1 MAFDAVKYKELI
13 VHALEHCVSNEELMH
28 IYNRWVEN
36 VTGGPRLYSM
46 TDFDDNETWLESL
59 VEPSSIIRRVR
70 EEFTGFDLNNDYYL
84 SSDSGYESFDDVS
97 DNVDIDGIANS
108 IVDGELEIFDS
119 EFDLDEL
126 KAQCEDKKYRPLKNA
141 NELRNL
147 FKDCTDKAVYV
158 RGKDW
163 SSDNDYMWLRLN
175 SYGTRDGVF
184 TFSLGNMCMT
194 AREWFEKYV
203 FSFTG
208 AVNDYQPFGVEDK
221 EAEED

>member
-1 MAFDAVKYKELI
+1 MAFDADKYKELI

-46 TDFDDNETWLESL
+46 TDFDDNEIWLESL

-147 FKDCTDKAVYV
+147 FRDCTDKAVYV

-163 SSDNDYMWLRLN
+163 SNNNDYMWLRLN
-175 SYGTRDGVF
+175 SYGIRDGVF

-194 AREWFEKYV
+194 AREWFENYE
-203 FSFTG
+203 FSFSG
-208 AVNDYQPFGVEDK
+208 ANDDYHPFGI
-221 EAEED
+221 EENENDNA